1 MCNQQIK
8 KLNQSIDDK
17 KDIIE
22 SKEKLQQLGYVDYI
36 RNLRPEQ
43 QEMLRRIEIQSF
55 IPWRAV

>member
-17 KDIIE
+17 KGVIE
-22 SKEKLQQLGYVDYI
+22 SEKKLQQLGYVDYI

-43 QEMLRRIEIQSF
+43 QEMLRIEIQIF

>member
-17 KDIIE
+17 KGVIE
-22 SKEKLQQLGYVDYI
+22 SEEKLQQLGYVDSI

-43 QEMLRRIEIQSF
+43 QEMLRIEIQSF

>member
-22 SKEKLQQLGYVDYI
+22 CKEKLQQLGYVDYI

>member
-22 SKEKLQQLGYVDYI
+22 CKEKLQQLGCVDYI

>member
-17 KDIIE
+17 KGVIE
-22 SKEKLQQLGYVDYI
+22 SEKKLQQLGYVDYI

-43 QEMLRRIEIQSF
+43 QEMLRIEIQSF

>member
-17 KDIIE
+17 KGVIE
-22 SKEKLQQLGYVDYI
+22 SEEKLQQLGYVDYI

-43 QEMLRRIEIQSF
+43 QEMLRIETQIF

>member
-17 KDIIE
+17 KGVIE
-22 SKEKLQQLGYVDYI
+22 SEEKLQQLGYVDYI

-43 QEMLRRIEIQSF
+43 QEMLRIEIQIF

>member
-17 KDIIE
+17 KGVIE
-22 SKEKLQQLGYVDYI
+22 SEEKLQQLGYVDYI

-43 QEMLRRIEIQSF
+43 QEMLRIEIQSF

>member
-17 KDIIE
+17 KDVIE
-22 SKEKLQQLGYVDYI
+22 SEEKLQQLGYVDYI

-43 QEMLRRIEIQSF
+43 QEMLRIEIQIF

>member
-17 KDIIE
+17 KGVIE
-22 SKEKLQQLGYVDYI
+22 SEEKLQQLGYVDYI

-43 QEMLRRIEIQSF
+43 QEMLRIETQIF
-55 IPWRAV
+55 IS